1 MNRLVRSIQ
10 KRFLFPTVLLV
21 GLIFW
26 MGMCHSHYQSYWNG
40 TIYRVQTVDF
50 NLLHHTLPMT
60 LSHLILAGQDEEVQ
74 RVLNCTFGIFGI
86 VITDP
91 DGREILFKTSDKY
104 KKETWQPKLNAEYLQ
119 QQNEPFDWLTNPPPT
134 AVQYAHR
141 NPRDEKAQ
149 LINNPKGQAIGRVY
163 YIRGVAPAFLDDLAG
178 AVFSNWT
185 ELNGSK
191 RGYILLTLIVVGFS
205 SSLIALVLWRQR
217 VLELREKDL
226 SNREGELTLRRRAL
240 DHLNADIASQRK
252 RKEWLE
258 NEAELAYQRALRI
271 KETLLRIKED
281 FFLIDPETA
290 ARAQQNDNISVRPPL
305 HKASALIGEVES
317 LLPELTH
324 NARILRSQAEV
335 WQSYCSQLESRQ
347 AELQRLLSQRQSIG
361 ATSRAAG
368 IAESYA
374 PPENQ
379 APVMQEMQE
388 SPAKFS

>member
-1 MNRLVRSIQ
+1 MNRLVKSIQ
-10 KRFLFPTVLLV
+10 KRYLFPTVVLV

-26 MGMCHSHYQSYWNG
+26 LGMCHSHYQSYWNG

-50 NLLHHTLPMT
+50 NILHHTLPST
-60 LSHLILAGQDEEVQ
+60 LSQLILAGQDEEVQ
-74 RVLNCTFGIFGI
+74 RVLNASFGIFGI

-104 KKETWQPKLNAEYLQ
+104 KRESWQPKLNAEYLQ
-119 QQNEPFDWLTNPPPT
+119 AQSEPFDWLTNPPPT
-134 AVQYAHR
+134 SVQYAHR

-149 LINNPKGQAIGRVY
+149 LVNNPKGQAIGRVY
-163 YIRGVAPAFLDDLAG
+163 YIRGVPPGFLEDLAG

-185 ELNGSK
+185 ELGGSK

-281 FFLIDPETA
+281 FFVIDPEAA
-290 ARAQQNDNISVRPPL
+290 ARMQQSENVAVRPPL

-317 LLPELTH
+317 ILPELTH